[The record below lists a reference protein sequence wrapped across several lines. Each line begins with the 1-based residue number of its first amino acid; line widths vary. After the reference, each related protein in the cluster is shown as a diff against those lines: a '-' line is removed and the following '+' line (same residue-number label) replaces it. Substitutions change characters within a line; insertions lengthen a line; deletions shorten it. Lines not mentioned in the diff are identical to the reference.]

1 MDFKTADPSFYGML
15 KMYAREN
22 RKNMTD
28 AEASLWDAIKD
39 RALGV
44 KFLRQHIIGQYI
56 VDFVSL
62 EKALVIEV
70 DGGYHSE
77 PHQIADDQERQ
88 RWLEQHG
95 FRVIRFTN
103 EEVVFNIKSTIN
115 LIKSYLRPSEEET
128 RRPSSVLPVR
138 EEGHIVLPPFRED

>member
-77 PHQIADDQERQ
+77 PHQIEDDQERQ

-115 LIKSYLRPSEEET
+115 LIRSYLRPSEEET
-128 RRPSSVLPVR
+128 HLGDPPRSSL
-138 EEGHIVLPPFRED
+138 

>member
-1 MDFKTADPSFYGML
+1 MDFKTADPGFYGML

-62 EKALVIEV
+62 EKTLVIEV

-115 LIKSYLRPSEEET
+115 LIRSYLRRDP
-128 RRPSSVLPVR
+128 PQSSL
-138 EEGHIVLPPFRED
+138 

>member
-1 MDFKTADPSFYGML
+1 MDFKTADPVFYGML

-77 PHQIADDQERQ
+77 PHQIEDDQERQ

-115 LIKSYLRPSEEET
+115 LIRSYL
-128 RRPSSVLPVR
+128 
-138 EEGHIVLPPFRED
+138 

>member
-115 LIKSYLRPSEEET
+115 LIRSYLRRDP
-128 RRPSSVLPVR
+128 PQSSL
-138 EEGHIVLPPFRED
+138 

>member
-115 LIKSYLRPSEEET
+115 LIRSYLRPSEEET
-128 RRPSSVLPVR
+128 LLRDPPRSSL
-138 EEGHIVLPPFRED
+138 

>member
-1 MDFKTADPSFYGML
+1 MDFKTADPGFYGML

-115 LIKSYLRPSEEET
+115 LIRSYLRPGDPP
-128 RRPSSVLPVR
+128 RSSL
-138 EEGHIVLPPFRED
+138 